1 MLDSV
6 VKIDNDHY
14 PQIFLEKCKYAV
26 KKTKIMNIIDEELDP
41 DESDDDD
48 DMSDKSDDEMMM
60 MIICLINLMKKI
72 IKIKIL
78 F

>member
-48 DMSDKSDDEMMM
+48 DDDMSDKSDDDDDDNMSDKSDEK
-60 MIICLINLMKKI
+60 NNQD
-72 IKIKIL
+72 
-78 F
+78 

>member
-48 DMSDKSDDEMMM
+48 DDMSDKSDDDDDDNNMSDKSDEK
-60 MIICLINLMKKI
+60 NNQD
-72 IKIKIL
+72 
-78 F
+78 

>member
-48 DMSDKSDDEMMM
+48 DMSDKSDDDDDDDNMSDKSDEK
-60 MIICLINLMKKI
+60 NNQD
-72 IKIKIL
+72 
-78 F
+78 

>member
-48 DMSDKSDDEMMM
+48 DDDDDNMSDKSDEKNNQD
-60 MIICLINLMKKI
+60 
-72 IKIKIL
+72 
-78 F
+78 

>member
-48 DMSDKSDDEMMM
+48 DDMSDKSDDDDDDDDNMSDKSDEK
-60 MIICLINLMKKI
+60 NNQD
-72 IKIKIL
+72 
-78 F
+78 

>member
-48 DMSDKSDDEMMM
+48 DDMSDKSDDDDDDDDDDNMSDKSDEK
-60 MIICLINLMKKI
+60 NNQD
-72 IKIKIL
+72 
-78 F
+78 

>member
-48 DMSDKSDDEMMM
+48 DMSDKSDDDDDDDDDDDNMSDKSDEK
-60 MIICLINLMKKI
+60 NNQD
-72 IKIKIL
+72 
-78 F
+78 

>member
-48 DMSDKSDDEMMM
+48 DMSDKSDDDDDDDDNMSDKSDEK
-60 MIICLINLMKKI
+60 NNQY
-72 IKIKIL
+72 
-78 F
+78 

>member
-48 DMSDKSDDEMMM
+48 DDDMSDKSDDDDDDDNMSDKSDEK
-60 MIICLINLMKKI
+60 NNQD
-72 IKIKIL
+72 
-78 F
+78 

>member
-48 DMSDKSDDEMMM
+48 DDDMSDKSDDDDDDDDDNMSDKSDEK
-60 MIICLINLMKKI
+60 NNQD
-72 IKIKIL
+72 
-78 F
+78 

>member
-48 DMSDKSDDEMMM
+48 DMSDKSDDDDDDDDNMSDKSDEK
-60 MIICLINLMKKI
+60 NNQD
-72 IKIKIL
+72 
-78 F
+78 

>member
-6 VKIDNDHY
+6 AKIDNDHY

-48 DMSDKSDDEMMM
+48 DDDMSDKSDDDDDDDDNMSDKSDEK
-60 MIICLINLMKKI
+60 NNQD
-72 IKIKIL
+72 
-78 F
+78 

>member
-48 DMSDKSDDEMMM
+48 DMSDKSDDDDDDDDDNMSDKSDEK
-60 MIICLINLMKKI
+60 NNQD
-72 IKIKIL
+72 
-78 F
+78 

>member
-1 MLDSV
+1 M
-6 VKIDNDHY
+6 
-14 PQIFLEKCKYAV
+14 

>member
-48 DMSDKSDDEMMM
+48 DDMSDKSDDDDDNNMSDKSDEK
-60 MIICLINLMKKI
+60 NNQD
-72 IKIKIL
+72 
-78 F
+78 

>member
-48 DMSDKSDDEMMM
+48 DDMSDKSDDDDDDDNMSDKSDEK
-60 MIICLINLMKKI
+60 NNQD
-72 IKIKIL
+72 
-78 F
+78 